1 MEEENQQSSQVS
13 DYTKIC
19 IYLMLCGYVCYQG
32 YEYYTEFDDSFG
44 ILLIITGALGVIG
57 FIFKLIGK

>member
-32 YEYYTEFDDSFG
+32 EFDDSFG